1 MCTELFLAIIYFST
15 IFAVNFFLFKLL
27 KTYTNRIMYLLK
39 IQNIFKQKNIQLAR
53 AFTILHLYAKKDR
66 KNINLLPLLN
76 VGEKEEDILTIGN
89 TYVFLLKNFS
99 NRDSKNEINN
109 FYFELLE
116 NQYLSKDV
124 EFVKKLN

>member
-1 MCTELFLAIIYFST
+1 
-15 IFAVNFFLFKLL
+15 
-27 KTYTNRIMYLLK
+27 MYLLK

-76 VGEKEEDILTIGN
+76 IGGKEEDILTIGN
-89 TYVFLLKNFS
+89 TYGFLLKNFS
-99 NRDSKNEINN
+99 NRDSKNEINS

-116 NQYLSKDV
+116 NQ
-124 EFVKKLN
+124 